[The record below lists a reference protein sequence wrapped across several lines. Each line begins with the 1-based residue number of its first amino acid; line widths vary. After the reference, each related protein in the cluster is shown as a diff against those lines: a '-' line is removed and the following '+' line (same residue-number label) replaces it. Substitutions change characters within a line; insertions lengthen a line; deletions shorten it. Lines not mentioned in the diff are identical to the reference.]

1 MHHKISSAIVQKPA
15 CILRIVQ
22 KPACVLDS
30 GEDVT
35 TEIKC
40 FASNTCHSCALATYE
55 LDTED
60 DLDSSTEDD
69 EAFH

>member
-1 MHHKISSAIVQKPA
+1 M
-15 CILRIVQ
+15 
-22 KPACVLDS
+22 DS